1 MSSLEGE
8 QEHFNSPSDMLDHFF
23 TGKAERDRVKQ
34 QARDLYRL
42 LKNELSKNE
51 RKLKIHQKTIKK
63 AKRSEKFQR
72 QGELLT
78 AHLHLVNQG
87 DTEVNV
93 VDYYDPEQK
102 KVIITLQTDKTQSEN
117 EHFFFKCFSNH
128 EILKNIYINTII
140 NTKN

>member
-1 MSSLEGE
+1 MVER
-8 QEHFNSPSDMLDHFF
+8 FF
-23 TGKAERDRVKQ
+23 TSKVERDRVKQ

-63 AKRSEKFQR
+63 AKRAEKFQR

-87 DTEVNV
+87 DTKVTV

-102 KVIITLQTDKTQSEN
+102 EEKITLQRK
-117 EHFFFKCFSNH
+117 K
-128 EILKNIYINTII
+128 KPR
-140 NTKN
+140 